1 MYEITNGIMHG
12 ASFVVKL
19 NTIEFLTMRLN
30 EETGEYWLKMHL
42 PSGKDVRI
50 RVSEAQVRDISEQ
63 WSGGKSINL
72 NIGDDNGLDKR

>member
-42 PSGKDVRI
+42 PSGKEVRI

-63 WSGGKSINL
+63 WSGGKNINL